1 MQNVE
6 LSVLHPVAK
15 EWTDKLMA
23 EGIDI
28 SACYQCGKCTAGC
41 PMAESM
47 DYTTRQVV
55 RLLQMGLADEALR
68 SKAIWFCLSCET
80 CSTRCPRDVDPAKMM
95 ELLRIESQKQGV
107 AAMPNILIFHKAFL
121 ESVKNN
127 GRLYEM
133 EMTMKNN
140 LRSRNL
146 FNNVDLGPKMMSK
159 GKLAMLPPRIGDGG
173 EVKKIFER
181 VRERRGG

>member
-1 MQNVE
+1 MQSIE
-6 LSVLHPVAK
+6 LTATHSAAK
-15 EWTDKLMA
+15 DWEEKMKA
-23 EGIDI
+23 EGVDI

-55 RLLQMGLADEALR
+55 RLLQMGLVDEALR
-68 SKAIWFCLSCET
+68 SNSIWFCLSCQT
-80 CSTRCPRDVDPAKMM
+80 CSTRCPKDVDPAKMM
-95 ELLRIESQKQGV
+95 EVLRWESQKQGV
-107 AAMPNILIFHKAFL
+107 AAMPNVLIFHKAFL
-121 ESVKNN
+121 EAVKNN

-140 LRSRNL
+140 LRSRDL
-146 FNNVDLGPKMMSK
+146 FNNVSLGPKMMSK
-159 GKLAMLPPRIGDGG
+159 GKLAMLPPRIGDNG
-173 EVKKIFER
+173 EVKKLFEK

>member
-1 MQNVE
+1 
-6 LSVLHPVAK
+6 
-15 EWTDKLMA
+15 
-23 EGIDI
+23 
-28 SACYQCGKCTAGC
+28 
-41 PMAESM
+41 
-47 DYTTRQVV
+47 
-55 RLLQMGLADEALR
+55 
-68 SKAIWFCLSCET
+68 
-80 CSTRCPRDVDPAKMM
+80 MM

-140 LRSRNL
+140 LRSRKL
-146 FNNVDLGPKMMSK
+146 FNNMDLGPKMMSK